1 MSHWLFC
8 RWAGKV
14 NMFENADEQN
24 SLVKLLDGWI
34 DDPQN
39 MKTAFVELKA
49 KFQSREDVIFSFK
62 SRPGVS
68 YSLRVNAQKNRQ
80 KDRPLFALMDI
91 VDDQSE
97 SRWLSVCFYSDL
109 VTDPE
114 GEGNLVP
121 EGILGEDGYCFDLF
135 EYDRDLITY
144 IEQRVDEAYANY
156 LTPPFSLQ

>member
-1 MSHWLFC
+1 MSPWLFC
-8 RWAGKV
+8 RWVGKA
-14 NMFENADEQN
+14 NMFENNDEQN
-24 SLVKLLDGWI
+24 DMVRLLDGWT

-39 MKTAFVELKA
+39 MKTAFVELKN
-49 KFQSREDVIFSFK
+49 KFQGREGVTFSFK

-68 YSLRVNAQKNRQ
+68 YSLRVNARKSRQ

-91 VDDQSE
+91 VDDQSK

-156 LTPPFSLQ
+156 LPPPFSLQ

>member
-1 MSHWLFC
+1 
-8 RWAGKV
+8 
-14 NMFENADEQN
+14 MFENNDEQN
-24 SLVKLLDGWI
+24 DMVRLLDGWT

-39 MKTAFVELKA
+39 MKTAFVELKN
-49 KFQSREDVIFSFK
+49 KFQGREGVNFSFK

-68 YSLRVNAQKNRQ
+68 YSLRVNARKSRQ

-91 VDDQSE
+91 VDDQSK
-97 SRWLSVCFYSDL
+97 SRWLSVCFYSYL

-156 LTPPFSLQ
+156 LPPPFSLQ